1 MGYHGAKGRR
11 GGWVGDAGGGASR
24 FFPVFRYEAKAPSS
38 ERPKL
43 NDGTAH
49 ATVKPLSL
57 MRFLV
62 RLVTRPGGVVLDP
75 FAGSGT
81 TGEACVL
88 EGFQSVLIELDL
100 KHAELIKAR
109 LSKPLQPTLDL
120 FSGVSDAP

>member
-1 MGYHGAKGRR
+1 
-11 GGWVGDAGGGASR
+11 
-24 FFPVFRYEAKAPSS
+24 
-38 ERPKL
+38 
-43 NDGTAH
+43 
-49 ATVKPLSL
+49 